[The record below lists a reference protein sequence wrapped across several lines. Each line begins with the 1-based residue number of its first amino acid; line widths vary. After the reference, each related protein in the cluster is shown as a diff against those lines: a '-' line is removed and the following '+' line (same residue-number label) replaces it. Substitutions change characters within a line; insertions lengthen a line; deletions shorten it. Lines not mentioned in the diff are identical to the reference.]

1 MPCSWGFNKLVIKPV
16 DSQFS
21 NTWQLIVT
29 DSCIGLYQL
38 VSYVS
43 SQRFPYRKSS
53 SANRSPTSGSQVV
66 EGERVWRRNPGC
78 FFLAHP
84 SPINLTIIGITSPSV
99 DRTQDLYAYTLILKV
114 SINHI
119 EINIISWVIKC
130 KDQPQ
135 PQPAGVIC
143 ITASTVP
150 YSSRWLL
157 SVYSTSTRW
166 ASDSH
171 GLTTDRTTS
180 SHPQS
185 SKNIQRTCQKKT
197 LEKKHGWWTHMGV
210 GQYLLIPFLG
220 DMNIH
225 KSQLFWCELQGYYW
239 FWHTATFFFHD
250 IHHWIFQ
257 WLFTN
262 DDLLWFVFVQLVRC
276 SWMAL
281 FRYNWDQLGQRNQQH
296 HRFFQREKGYVTQWK
311 YLGKLQHIQE
321 TEIPSTRI

>member
-150 YSSRWLL
+150 YSSR
-157 SVYSTSTRW
+157 
-166 ASDSH
+166 
-171 GLTTDRTTS
+171 
-180 SHPQS
+180 
-185 SKNIQRTCQKKT
+185 
-197 LEKKHGWWTHMGV
+197 
-210 GQYLLIPFLG
+210 
-220 DMNIH
+220 
-225 KSQLFWCELQGYYW
+225 
-239 FWHTATFFFHD
+239 
-250 IHHWIFQ
+250 
-257 WLFTN
+257 
-262 DDLLWFVFVQLVRC
+262 
-276 SWMAL
+276 
-281 FRYNWDQLGQRNQQH
+281 
-296 HRFFQREKGYVTQWK
+296 
-311 YLGKLQHIQE
+311 
-321 TEIPSTRI
+321 